1 MTCIAA
7 IALPNGETWV
17 GGDSA
22 GTNTSSQQTIHVD
35 PKVFFVRNEAGD
47 EFLFGCST
55 SFRMMQLLQYV
66 FKPPRYNGGDLHRY
80 MVAEFVEAVRTVLKN
95 GGFARKEA
103 EREQGGKFLV
113 GFRGHLFLI
122 DSDYQVAEAHCGY
135 NAIGSGGDLAIG
147 SLFTTHTQDMP
158 PEKRLTLALQAAA
171 YHNSDVREP
180 FIIHHLASTPS
191 LIIEPI
197 SENEDVVL
205 QEKGQ

>member
-7 IALPNGETWV
+7 IALPSGETWV

-35 PKVFFVRNEAGD
+35 PKVFFVRNESGD

-66 FKPPRYNGGDLHRY
+66 FKPPRYDGGDLHRY
-80 MVAEFVEAVRTVLKN
+80 MVAEFVEAVRSVLKS

-122 DSDYQVAEAHCGY
+122 DSDYQVAEANCGY

-147 SLFTTHTQDMP
+147 SLYTTEKQDIS
-158 PEKRLTLALQAAA
+158 PEKRLTIALQAAA

-180 FIIHHLASTPS
+180 FIIRHLVPAPS

-197 SENEDVVL
+197 NTNEKVII
-205 QEKGQ
+205 QETAQ